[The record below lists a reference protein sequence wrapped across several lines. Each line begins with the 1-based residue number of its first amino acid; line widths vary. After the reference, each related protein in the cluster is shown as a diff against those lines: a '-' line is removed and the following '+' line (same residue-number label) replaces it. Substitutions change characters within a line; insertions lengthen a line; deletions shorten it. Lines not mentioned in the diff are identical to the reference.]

1 MIGWLTPDAAPGN
14 FAPRC
19 LLIPDSVDWLAIV
32 AGALLPLTYA
42 YNFESYGTSTPD
54 QTAAIFQDM
63 FDRFSFNTGVCRV
76 IGEVVV
82 IAGTANPNPGN
93 WLPCDGASLLRSDYP
108 DLFTALG
115 TTYGAAD
122 GTHFNVPDLQGRAPI
137 ATGSGSGLTPRA
149 LGDSIGEETH
159 ALTLAESASHTHTDS
174 GHTHVEGIAVPAVG
188 AALVGVPIP
197 SSVPGVGVTGVG
209 NAALSSA
216 GSDGAHNNMQPSLA
230 LNYFIVALN

>member
-1 MIGWLTPDAAPGN
+1 VIGWLTPDAAPGN

-174 GHTHVEGIAVPAVG
+174 GHTHVE
-188 AALVGVPIP
+188 
-197 SSVPGVGVTGVG
+197 
-209 NAALSSA
+209 
-216 GSDGAHNNMQPSLA
+216 
-230 LNYFIVALN
+230 